1 MELGFEVLL
10 SWQFLFFSLVI
21 AAITFVTRKIV
32 EYFLDKPEVPAS
44 KTAKLWTEL
53 LLPIGPVCTG
63 GLVGYFFKQFQYPDN
78 LTTATDRVFFGLI
91 AGLLSGLIYR
101 VIKGMLKSKLPGG
114 QGSPDSDGP
123 SQTLPSAT
131 TIISNVAKE
140 VTDAM
145 ANKDKK

>member
-32 EYFLDKPEVPAS
+32 EYFLDMPSVPAS
-44 KTAKLWTEL
+44 KSAKLWTEL

-63 GLVGYFFKQFQYPDN
+63 GLIGYFFKQFQYPDN
-78 LTTATDRVFFGLI
+78 LTGTVDRVFFGLI

-101 VIKGMLKSKLPGG
+101 VVKGMISSKLPAG
-114 QGSPDSDGP
+114 
-123 SQTLPSAT
+123 TLGDNNSEQPTPTPQAPVVINEPINT
-131 TIISNVAKE
+131 
-140 VTDAM
+140 
-145 ANKDKK
+145 DKK